1 MSAKVFLTIG
11 RHGYYNYGSR
21 FPLLESSII
30 DSLYRGKNLAKDFG
44 KPDALYSSKIA
55 RAAATANLRAIGA
68 EYSRDKIVFENAL
81 HEDAQRNQI
90 EFFLEVLRAEAQLYE
105 YRHIHIVTHAPVIEK
120 ILAVLTHEMCF
131 VSPGNCV
138 VLEANN
144 WDEIYQRKAVLKALA
159 DYYPGF
165 GLLFDLWREKPDRQS
180 LQQYFSGNDKANI
193 VWTDAFRL
201 LELGNRLSGCQSIE
215 DVYSLLDNKASS
227 QNI

>member
-21 FPLLESSII
+21 FPLLESSIL
-30 DSLYRGKNLAKDFG
+30 DSLYRGKKLAQKYE
-44 KPDALYSSKIA
+44 KPDIVYSSKIA

-68 EYSRDKIVFENAL
+68 EYPRDSIVFENAL
-81 HEDAQRNQI
+81 HEDACKNQI
-90 EFFLEVLRAEAQLYE
+90 VFFLEALCAEAQLYE

-120 ILAVLTHEMCF
+120 ILAMLTNEMCF

-144 WDEIYQRKAVLKALA
+144 WDEMYQRKAVLKALA

-215 DVYSLLDNKASS
+215 DVYSLLDNKASN